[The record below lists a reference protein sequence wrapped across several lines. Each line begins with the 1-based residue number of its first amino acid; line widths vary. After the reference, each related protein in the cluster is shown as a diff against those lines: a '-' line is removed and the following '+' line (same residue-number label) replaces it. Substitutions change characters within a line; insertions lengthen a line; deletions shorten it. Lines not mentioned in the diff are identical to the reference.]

1 MKRDVLYII
10 HIGECIDRIHS
21 YIAGIDKNQFMSS
34 SLIQDAVYLRNKL
47 LHFP

>member
-1 MKRDVLYII
+1 MKSDVLYII